1 MTKFE
6 KQLMEY
12 IVFEKQFD
20 GNIDCFTIFNNK
32 TVAM

>member
-20 GNIDCFTIFNNK
+20 GKHCFTFFKNK